1 MKKICIDIG
10 HAAGTG
16 ATGNGL
22 EEHGVAVQ
30 IAAHLAR
37 YLRVRG
43 HAVSIIDYP
52 SLSNAADLNATVRAI
67 NAGSY
72 NLSVSLHCDS
82 SDNPDACGAHV
93 CHHRTYHKDGTFTDS
108 VQGKA
113 LASAIAGPLCKLL
126 PGRADP
132 VQARPEQEEKA
143 LRPASPAG
151 NAPACG
157 PLRVQLHHQR
167 CRRGNDEKQAG
178 TYRPGHRGR
187 NPQLYRQWTL
197 TTSTASSF

>member
-37 YLRVRG
+37 YLRERG
-43 HAVSIIDYP
+43 QSVSVIDYP
-52 SLSNAADLNATVRAI
+52 LLSNAADLNATVRAV
-67 NAGSY
+67 NAGNY
-72 NLSVSLHCDS
+72 DLSVSLHCDS
-82 SDNPDACGAHV
+82 SENPDACGAHV
-93 CHHRTYHKDGTFTDS
+93 CHHRTYHKDGTFRDS

-113 LASAIAGPLCKLL
+113 LASAIAGPLIKLL

-132 VQARPEQEEKA
+132 VQARPDKKKKLSGLQV
-143 LRPASPAG
+143 LRETRPPAVLCECSFITNAADAEMMKNRPELIAQAIGAG
-151 NAPACG
+151 ILDYIEN
-157 PLRVQLHHQR
+157 
-167 CRRGNDEKQAG
+167 
-178 TYRPGHRGR
+178 GH
-187 NPQLYRQWTL
+187 
-197 TTSTASSF
+197 

>member
-30 IAAHLAR
+30 VAAHLAR
-37 YLRVRG
+37 YLRERG
-43 HAVSIIDYP
+43 QSVSVIDYP
-52 SLSNAADLNATVRAI
+52 QLSNAADLNATVRAI

-72 NLSVSLHCDS
+72 NLAVSLHCDS

-108 VQGKA
+108 GQGKA

-132 VQARPEQEEKA
+132 VQARPDRKKKLSGLQV
-143 LRPASPAG
+143 LRATRPPAVLCECSFITNVADAEMMKNRPELIAQAIGAG
-151 NAPACG
+151 ILDYIDN
-157 PLRVQLHHQR
+157 
-167 CRRGNDEKQAG
+167 
-178 TYRPGHRGR
+178 GH
-187 NPQLYRQWTL
+187 
-197 TTSTASSF
+197 

>member
-37 YLRVRG
+37 YLRERG
-43 HAVSIIDYP
+43 HAVSVIDYP

-72 NLSVSLHCDS
+72 NLAVSLHCDS

-108 VQGKA
+108 GQGKA

-132 VQARPEQEEKA
+132 VQARPDMKKKLSGLQV
-143 LRPASPAG
+143 LRATRPPAVLCECSFITNVADAEMMKNRPELIAQAIGAG
-151 NAPACG
+151 ILNYID
-157 PLRVQLHHQR
+157 
-167 CRRGNDEKQAG
+167 N
-178 TYRPGHRGR
+178 GH
-187 NPQLYRQWTL
+187 
-197 TTSTASSF
+197 

>member
-37 YLRVRG
+37 YLRERG
-43 HAVSIIDYP
+43 HAVSVIDYP

-72 NLSVSLHCDS
+72 NLAVSLHCDS

-93 CHHRTYHKDGTFTDS
+93 CHHRTYHKDGTFADS

-132 VQARPEQEEKA
+132 VQARPDRKKKLSGLQV
-143 LRPASPAG
+143 LRATRPPAVLCECSFITNSGDAEMMKNRPELIAQAIGAG
-151 NAPACG
+151 ILNYID
-157 PLRVQLHHQR
+157 
-167 CRRGNDEKQAG
+167 N
-178 TYRPGHRGR
+178 GH
-187 NPQLYRQWTL
+187 
-197 TTSTASSF
+197 

>member
-37 YLRVRG
+37 YLRERG
-43 HAVSIIDYP
+43 QSVSVIDYP
-52 SLSNAADLNATVRAI
+52 LLSNAADLNATVRAV
-67 NAGSY
+67 NAGNY
-72 NLSVSLHCDS
+72 DLSVSLHCDS
-82 SDNPDACGAHV
+82 SKNPAACGAHV
-93 CHHRTYHKDGTFTDS
+93 CHHRTYHKDGTVRDS

-132 VQARPEQEEKA
+132 VQARPDRKKKLSGLQV
-143 LRPASPAG
+143 LRETHPPAVLCECSFITNSGDAEMMKNRPELIAQAIGAG
-151 NAPACG
+151 ILDYIDN
-157 PLRVQLHHQR
+157 
-167 CRRGNDEKQAG
+167 
-178 TYRPGHRGR
+178 GH
-187 NPQLYRQWTL
+187 
-197 TTSTASSF
+197 

>member
-37 YLRVRG
+37 YLRKRG
-43 HAVSIIDYP
+43 HNVSVIDYP
-52 SLSNAADLNATVRAI
+52 HLTNAADLNATVRAV
-67 NAGSY
+67 NAGNY
-72 NLSVSLHCDS
+72 DLSVSLHCDS
-82 SDNPDACGAHV
+82 SENPDACGAHV
-93 CHHRTYHKDGTFTDS
+93 CHHRTYHKDGTFRDS

-113 LASAIAGPLCKLL
+113 LASAIAGPLIKLL

-132 VQARPEQEEKA
+132 VQARPDKKKKLSGLQV
-143 LRPASPAG
+143 LRATRPPAVLCECSFITNAADAEMMKNRPELIAQAIGAG
-151 NAPACG
+151 ILDYIDN
-157 PLRVQLHHQR
+157 
-167 CRRGNDEKQAG
+167 
-178 TYRPGHRGR
+178 GH
-187 NPQLYRQWTL
+187 
-197 TTSTASSF
+197 

>member
-1 MKKICIDIG
+1 MEKICIDIG

-37 YLRVRG
+37 YLRGRG
-43 HAVSIIDYP
+43 HAVSVIDYP

-72 NLSVSLHCDS
+72 NLAVSLHCDS

-108 VQGKA
+108 GQGKA

-132 VQARPEQEEKA
+132 VQARPDRKKKLSGLQV
-143 LRPASPAG
+143 LRATRPPAVLCECSFITNVADAEMMKNRPELIAQAIGAG
-151 NAPACG
+151 ILNYID
-157 PLRVQLHHQR
+157 
-167 CRRGNDEKQAG
+167 N
-178 TYRPGHRGR
+178 GH
-187 NPQLYRQWTL
+187 
-197 TTSTASSF
+197 

>member
-37 YLRVRG
+37 YLRERG
-43 HAVSIIDYP
+43 HAVSVIDYP

-72 NLSVSLHCDS
+72 NLAVSLHCDS

-108 VQGKA
+108 GQGKA

-132 VQARPEQEEKA
+132 VQARPDRKKKLSGLQV
-143 LRPASPAG
+143 LRATRPPAVLCECSFITNVADAEMMKNRPELIAQAIGAG
-151 NAPACG
+151 ILNYID
-157 PLRVQLHHQR
+157 
-167 CRRGNDEKQAG
+167 N
-178 TYRPGHRGR
+178 GH
-187 NPQLYRQWTL
+187 
-197 TTSTASSF
+197 

>member
-37 YLRVRG
+37 YLRDRG
-43 HAVSIIDYP
+43 HAVSVIDYP

-72 NLSVSLHCDS
+72 NLAVSLHCDS

-108 VQGKA
+108 GQGKA

-132 VQARPEQEEKA
+132 VQARPDRKKKLSGLQV
-143 LRPASPAG
+143 LRATRPPAVLCECSFITNVADAEMMKNRPELIAQAIGAG
-151 NAPACG
+151 ILNYID
-157 PLRVQLHHQR
+157 
-167 CRRGNDEKQAG
+167 N
-178 TYRPGHRGR
+178 GH
-187 NPQLYRQWTL
+187 
-197 TTSTASSF
+197 

>member
-37 YLRVRG
+37 YLRERG
-43 HAVSIIDYP
+43 HAVSVIDYP
-52 SLSNAADLNATVRAI
+52 QLSNAADLNATVRAV
-67 NAGSY
+67 NAGNY
-72 NLSVSLHCDS
+72 DLSVSLHCDS
-82 SDNPDACGAHV
+82 SRNPDACGAHV
-93 CHHRTYHKDGTFTDS
+93 CHHRTYHKDGTFRDS

-132 VQARPEQEEKA
+132 VQARPDKKKKLSGLQV
-143 LRPASPAG
+143 LRETRPPAVLCECSFITNANDAEMMKNRPELIAQAIGAG
-151 NAPACG
+151 ILAYIDN
-157 PLRVQLHHQR
+157 
-167 CRRGNDEKQAG
+167 
-178 TYRPGHRGR
+178 GH
-187 NPQLYRQWTL
+187 
-197 TTSTASSF
+197 

>member
-37 YLRVRG
+37 YLRERG
-43 HAVSIIDYP
+43 HAVSVIDYP

-72 NLSVSLHCDS
+72 NLAVSLHCDS

-132 VQARPEQEEKA
+132 VQARPDWRKKLSGLQV
-143 LRPASPAG
+143 LRATRPPAVLCECSFITNVADAEMMKNRPELIAQAIGAG
-151 NAPACG
+151 ILNYID
-157 PLRVQLHHQR
+157 
-167 CRRGNDEKQAG
+167 N
-178 TYRPGHRGR
+178 GH
-187 NPQLYRQWTL
+187 
-197 TTSTASSF
+197 

>member
-37 YLRVRG
+37 YLRDRG
-43 HAVSIIDYP
+43 HAVSVIDYP

-72 NLSVSLHCDS
+72 NLAVSLHCDS

-108 VQGKA
+108 GQGKA

-132 VQARPEQEEKA
+132 VQARPDRKKKLSGLHF
-143 LRPASPAG
+143 LRATRPPAVLCECSFITNVADAEMMKNRPELIAQAIGAG
-151 NAPACG
+151 ILNYID
-157 PLRVQLHHQR
+157 
-167 CRRGNDEKQAG
+167 N
-178 TYRPGHRGR
+178 GH
-187 NPQLYRQWTL
+187 
-197 TTSTASSF
+197 

>member
-37 YLRVRG
+37 YLRERG
-43 HAVSIIDYP
+43 HNVSVIDYP
-52 SLSNAADLNATVRAI
+52 HLTNAADLNATVRAI

-72 NLSVSLHCDS
+72 NLAVSLHCDS

-93 CHHRTYHKDGTFTDS
+93 CHHRTYHKNGAFTDS

-132 VQARPEQEEKA
+132 VQARPDRKKKLSGLQV
-143 LRPASPAG
+143 LRATRPPAVLCECSFIT
-151 NAPACG
+151 NAIAAEMMKNRPELIA
-157 PLRVQLHHQR
+157 
-167 CRRGNDEKQAG
+167 QAIG
-178 TYRPGHRGR
+178 DGILDYIDNGH
-187 NPQLYRQWTL
+187 
-197 TTSTASSF
+197 

>member
-37 YLRVRG
+37 YLRERG
-43 HAVSIIDYP
+43 QSVSVIDYP
-52 SLSNAADLNATVRAI
+52 LLSNAADLNATVRAV
-67 NAGSY
+67 NAGNY
-72 NLSVSLHCDS
+72 DLSVSLHCDS
-82 SDNPDACGAHV
+82 SKNPDACGAHV

-113 LASAIAGPLCKLL
+113 LASAIAVPLCKLL

-132 VQARPEQEEKA
+132 VQARPDKKKKLSGLQV
-143 LRPASPAG
+143 LRETRPPAVLCECSFITNSGDAEMMKNRPELIAQAIGAG
-151 NAPACG
+151 ILDYIEN
-157 PLRVQLHHQR
+157 
-167 CRRGNDEKQAG
+167 
-178 TYRPGHRGR
+178 GH
-187 NPQLYRQWTL
+187 
-197 TTSTASSF
+197 

>member
-22 EEHGVAVQ
+22 EEHGVSVQ

-37 YLRVRG
+37 YLRERG
-43 HAVSIIDYP
+43 HAVSVIDYP
-52 SLSNAADLNATVRAI
+52 HLSNAADLNATVRAV
-67 NAGSY
+67 NAGNY
-72 NLSVSLHCDS
+72 DLSVSLHCDS

-93 CHHRTYHKDGTFTDS
+93 CHHRTYHKDGTFRDS

-113 LASAIAGPLCKLL
+113 LASAIAGPLSKLL

-132 VQARPEQEEKA
+132 VQARPDKKKKLSGLQF
-143 LRPASPAG
+143 LRETRPPAVLCECSFIT
-151 NAPACG
+151 NAADAEMMKNRPELIA
-157 PLRVQLHHQR
+157 
-167 CRRGNDEKQAG
+167 QAIG
-178 TYRPGHRGR
+178 SGIFDYIDNGH
-187 NPQLYRQWTL
+187 
-197 TTSTASSF
+197 

>member
-37 YLRVRG
+37 YLRERG
-43 HAVSIIDYP
+43 HAVSVIDYP

-72 NLSVSLHCDS
+72 NLAVSLHCDS

-132 VQARPEQEEKA
+132 VQARPDRKKKLSGLQV
-143 LRPASPAG
+143 LRATRPPAVLCECSFITNVADAEMMKNRPELIAQAIGAG
-151 NAPACG
+151 ILNYID
-157 PLRVQLHHQR
+157 
-167 CRRGNDEKQAG
+167 N
-178 TYRPGHRGR
+178 GH
-187 NPQLYRQWTL
+187 
-197 TTSTASSF
+197 

>member
-37 YLRVRG
+37 YLRERG
-43 HAVSIIDYP
+43 HNVSVIDYP
-52 SLSNAADLNATVRAI
+52 HLTNAADLNATVRAV
-67 NAGSY
+67 NAGNY
-72 NLSVSLHCDS
+72 DLSVSLHCDS
-82 SDNPDACGAHV
+82 SENPDACGAHV
-93 CHHRTYHKDGTFTDS
+93 CHHRTYHKDGTFRDS

-113 LASAIAGPLCKLL
+113 LASAIAGPLIKLL

-132 VQARPEQEEKA
+132 VQARPDKKKKLSGLQV
-143 LRPASPAG
+143 LRETRPPAVLCECSFITNAADAEMMKNRPELIAQAIGAG
-151 NAPACG
+151 ILDYIDN
-157 PLRVQLHHQR
+157 
-167 CRRGNDEKQAG
+167 
-178 TYRPGHRGR
+178 GH
-187 NPQLYRQWTL
+187 
-197 TTSTASSF
+197 

>member
-37 YLRVRG
+37 YLRERG
-43 HAVSIIDYP
+43 HNVSVIDYP
-52 SLSNAADLNATVRAI
+52 HLTNAADLNATVRAI

-72 NLSVSLHCDS
+72 NLAVSLHCDS

-93 CHHRTYHKDGTFTDS
+93 CHHRTYHKNGAFTDS

-132 VQARPEQEEKA
+132 VQARPDRKKKLSGLQV
-143 LRPASPAG
+143 LRATRPPAVLCECIFIT
-151 NAPACG
+151 NA
-157 PLRVQLHHQR
+157 
-167 CRRGNDEKQAG
+167 NDAEMMKNRPELIAQAIG
-178 TYRPGHRGR
+178 DGILDYIDNGH
-187 NPQLYRQWTL
+187 
-197 TTSTASSF
+197 